1 MPIEDYEQLLER
13 YKANQCTEEEIA
25 FIESWYMTYREGNL
39 YESLSL
45 SDREKDLNT
54 VGERL
59 GLEIPK
65 KKLQLW
71 PRLAAAAAIFAVI
84 GLGLYFYRSKD
95 HYPVSEYANDIA
107 SKGKNTATLTL
118 ANGER
123 IELSDAKVGKLAD
136 QAGIQ
141 ISKTKDGQLI
151 YEVKASAGQTASTW
165 NTLSTAKGEQYSV
178 GLPDGT
184 KVWLNNVSS
193 LTYPASFASSKERRV
208 QLKGEAYF
216 EVAKDKLHPFVVK
229 TQQQEVTVLGTH
241 FNINSYTED
250 NQTTTTLLEGSVKV
264 SAQNGLQSKIIKPG
278 EEVLNAGRDLQVRPA
293 NLKATMAWKEGY
305 FRFNNEN
312 LENIMNQVSRWYDV
326 DVVYAGNRKELA
338 SLTFWGIVS
347 RDKNVSEVLKM
358 IERAEKV
365 KFKIEGRT
373 ITVMSN

>member
-1 MPIEDYEQLLER
+1 MPVEDYEQLLER
-13 YKANQCTEEEIA
+13 YKANDCTEEETA
-25 FIESWYMTYREGNL
+25 FIESWYMTYGEGNL

-45 SDREKDLNT
+45 SEREKDLDT
-54 VGERL
+54 VRDGL
-59 GLEIPK
+59 GLEIQK

-71 PRLAAAAAIFAVI
+71 PWLTAAAAVFAVL
-84 GLGLYFYRSKD
+84 GLGLYFYKSKD

-107 SKGKNTATLTL
+107 SKGKNTAILTL
-118 ANGER
+118 ANGKR

-141 ISKTKDGQLI
+141 ISKTKDGQLM
-151 YEVKASAGQTASTW
+151 YEVKATTGQTANTW

-178 GLPDGT
+178 ALPDGT

-208 QLKGEAYF
+208 QLSGEAYF

-229 TQQQEVTVLGTH
+229 TQQQEVIVLGTH
-241 FNINSYTED
+241 FNINSYTGD
-250 NQTTTTLLEGSVKV
+250 NKTITTLLEGSVKV
-264 SAQNGLQSKIIKPG
+264 NASYALQSRIIKPG
-278 EEVLNAGRDLQVRPA
+278 EEVLNVDQQLQVRLA
-293 NLKATMAWKEGY
+293 NLKAAIAWKEGY
-305 FRFNNEN
+305 FRFNNES
-312 LENIMNQVSRWYDV
+312 LENIMDQVSRWYDV